1 MSDRNASTIMTEK
14 RPVQSGDIYLADLNP
29 ARGSEQSGIGPVLVI
44 ASGLMHQS
52 KRMIVC
58 PITKNTDFWT
68 TKVPLP
74 VGAKTK
80 GMVLT
85 DQVRSIDKAERT
97 LRFVESL
104 ASDFVALVRIYIC
117 RLFELEVRQF

>member
-1 MSDRNASTIMTEK
+1 MTEK
-14 RPVQSGDIYLADLNP
+14 RPIQSGDIYLADLNP
-29 ARGSEQSGIGPVLVI
+29 ARGSEQSGIRPVLVV
-44 ASGLMHQS
+44 SSDLMHQS

-58 PITKNTDFWT
+58 PITKSTDFWT

-74 VGAKTK
+74 VEAKTK

-104 ASDFVALVRIYIC
+104 DPDFVTLVRIYIG
-117 RLFELEVRQF
+117 RLLELEVRQS